1 MLYKLEFSPYQR
13 QFKQPLKTSHGIWE
27 IREGIIVSLTAATG
41 KIGWGE
47 IAPLSWFGS
56 ETLGEAL
63 DFCRQLP
70 PEITDENIASIPDRL
85 PACQFAFESAK
96 VAMEKPILN
105 LNSLTYSGL
114 LPAGKTA
121 LQSWQ
126 HLWED
131 GYRTFKW
138 KIGVNPIEEELK
150 LFESLV
156 DALPKTAKLRLD
168 ANGGLSGEGA
178 NKWLERCDNFGEI
191 IEFIEQP
198 LGVKQ
203 FEEML
208 KLSDRFSTPIA
219 LDESVANWRQME
231 ECYRRGWRGV
241 FVIKP
246 SIFGKRSPLINFCQT
261 HPVDVVFSSVF
272 ETEIGRQ
279 AALQFA
285 AELATILPKKRAL
298 GFGVESWF

>member
-1 MLYKLEFSPYQR
+1 MLYKFDFRPYKR

-27 IREGIIVSLTAATG
+27 IREGIILSLTAPTG
-41 KIGWGE
+41 KIGRGE

-70 PEITDENIASIPDRL
+70 PEITDEMIFSIPAEL

-96 VAMEKPILN
+96 VAMEKPIFN

-121 LQSWQ
+121 LQNWR
-126 HLWED
+126 HLWEG

-178 NKWLERCDNFGEI
+178 NKWLKKCDNFGEI
-191 IEFIEQP
+191 IEFVEQP
-198 LGVKQ
+198 LGVNE

-208 KLSDRFSTPIA
+208 VLSNSFSTPIA
-219 LDESVANWRQME
+219 LDESVASWRQME
-231 ECYRRGWRGV
+231 ECYGRGWRGV
-241 FVIKP
+241 FVVKP
-246 SIFGKRSPLINFCQT
+246 SIFGRRSPLINFCKT

-285 AELATILPKKRAL
+285 AELATILPQKRAL